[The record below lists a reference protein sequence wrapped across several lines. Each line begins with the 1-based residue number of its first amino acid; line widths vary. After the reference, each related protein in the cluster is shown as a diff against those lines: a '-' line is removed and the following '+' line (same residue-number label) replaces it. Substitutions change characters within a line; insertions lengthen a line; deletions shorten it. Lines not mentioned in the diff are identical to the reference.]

1 MRGGEKTEDQG
12 STLTTHM
19 VPHSSGVPTP
29 GDLALS
35 SGLSTAPGTKMV
47 HIHVGRQNTHAYKRN
62 LLKKEL

>member
-1 MRGGEKTEDQG
+1 
-12 STLTTHM
+12 M